1 MQCEIITIGDEILI
15 GQIVDTNSAWMA
27 VALNEIGVTV
37 KQISSVSDD
46 AEHIVEAL
54 NAAKERAQVIL
65 ITGGLGPT
73 KDDITKKTLH
83 NYFGGEMVFNADQF
97 VEIERIF
104 KSYGREVTAINRKQA
119 EVPKSCTCLVNKN
132 GTAPGMWFDVGT
144 HIIVSMPGVP
154 YEMKG
159 LMQTA
164 VIPKLKERFVLP
176 AIVHRTFRTQGVG
189 ESMLAEWISAWEDA
203 LPRHMKLAYLPSPGE
218 VKLRITAKGTDSL
231 SLEKEV
237 EEKAQGLYELIGEHI
252 YAEGEM
258 RIEQVVHEHLLKIG
272 KTLSLAES
280 CTGGTIA
287 SLLTALPGASK
298 YFIGS
303 LVAYSN
309 KIKVNELNVSASALK
324 NFGAVSEQTVIE
336 MALGACKL
344 FKSDYSVAVSGIAG
358 PDGGTDEKP
367 VGTVWIAVAGPR
379 GVVSKKFRFSTNR
392 ERNIRMA
399 ALAALKLLIHVFT
412 ETKEG

>member
-1 MQCEIITIGDEILI
+1 MECEIITIGDEILI

-27 VALNEIGVTV
+27 VALNEIGVSV
-37 KQISSVSDD
+37 KQISSVSDE
-46 AEHIVEAL
+46 ATHITTALEEA
-54 NAAKERAQVIL
+54 KTRAQIIL

-73 KDDITKKTLH
+73 KDDITKTTLQH
-83 NYFGGEMVFNADQF
+83 YLGGEMVFNDAQF
-97 VEIERIF
+97 LEIERIF

-119 EVPKSCTCLVNKN
+119 EVPSTCTCLVNRN
-132 GTAPGMWFDVGT
+132 GTAPGMWFDTGS

-159 LMQTA
+159 LMQA
-164 VIPKLKERFVLP
+164 EVLPRLKQRLVLP

-203 LPRHMKLAYLPSPGE
+203 LPKHMKLAYLPSPGE
-218 VKLRITAKGTDSL
+218 VKLRITAKGADVSV
-231 SLEKEV
+231 LEQEV
-237 EEKAQGLYELIGEHI
+237 ANQSVELYTLIGKHI
-252 YAEGEM
+252 YAEGDT
-258 RIEQVVHEHLLKIG
+258 RIEQVVHEQLLKNG
-272 KTLSLAES
+272 KSLSLAES

-298 YFIGS
+298 YFTGS

-309 KIKVNELNVSASALK
+309 KVKVNSLGVSTHTLK
-324 NFGAVSEQTVIE
+324 NHGAVSEQTVIE

-344 FKSDYSVAVSGIAG
+344 FKTDYAVAVSGIAG
-358 PDGGTDEKP
+358 PDGGSEEKP
-367 VGTVWIAVAGPR
+367 VGTVWIAVAGPTGEQSR
-379 GVVSKKFRFSTNR
+379 KFRFSTSR

-399 ALAALKLLIHVFT
+399 SLAALKMLVEILAET
-412 ETKEG
+412 ED

>member
-1 MQCEIITIGDEILI
+1 MECEIITIGDEILI

-27 VALNEIGVTV
+27 VALNEIGVSV
-37 KQISSVSDD
+37 KQISSVSDE
-46 AEHIVEAL
+46 ATHITAALDEA
-54 NAAKERAQVIL
+54 KTRAQIIL

-73 KDDITKKTLH
+73 KDDITKTTLQH
-83 NYFGGEMVFNADQF
+83 YLGGEMVFNAAQF
-97 VEIERIF
+97 LEIERIF

-119 EVPKSCTCLVNKN
+119 EVPSTCTCLVNRN
-132 GTAPGMWFDVGT
+132 GTAPGMWFDTGS

-159 LMQTA
+159 LMQA
-164 VIPKLKERFVLP
+164 EVLPRLKQRLVLP

-203 LPRHMKLAYLPSPGE
+203 LPKHMKLAYLPSPGE
-218 VKLRITAKGTDSL
+218 VKLRITAKGADVSV
-231 SLEKEV
+231 LEQEV
-237 EEKAQGLYELIGEHI
+237 ANQSVELYTLIGKHI
-252 YAEGEM
+252 YAEGDT
-258 RIEQVVHEHLLKIG
+258 RIEQVVHEQLLKYG
-272 KTLSLAES
+272 KSLSLAES

-298 YFIGS
+298 YFTGS

-309 KIKVNELNVSASALK
+309 KVKVNSLGVSTYTLK
-324 NFGAVSEQTVIE
+324 NHGAVSEQTVIE

-344 FKSDYSVAVSGIAG
+344 FKTDYAVAVSGIAG
-358 PDGGTDEKP
+358 PDGGSEEKP
-367 VGTVWIAVAGPR
+367 VGTVWIAVAGPTGEQSR
-379 GVVSKKFRFSTNR
+379 KFRFSTSR

-399 ALAALKLLIHVFT
+399 SLAALKMLVEILAET
-412 ETKEG
+412 ED

>member
-1 MQCEIITIGDEILI
+1 MECEIITIGDEILI

-27 VALNEIGVTV
+27 VALNEIGVSV
-37 KQISSVSDD
+37 KQISSVSDE
-46 AEHIVEAL
+46 ATHITTALEEA
-54 NAAKERAQVIL
+54 KTRAQIIL

-73 KDDITKKTLH
+73 KDDITKTTLQH
-83 NYFGGEMVFNADQF
+83 YLGGEMVFNAAQF
-97 VEIERIF
+97 LEIERIF

-119 EVPKSCTCLVNKN
+119 EVPSTCTCLVNRN
-132 GTAPGMWFDVGT
+132 GTAPGMWFDTGS

-159 LMQTA
+159 LMQA
-164 VIPKLKERFVLP
+164 EVLPRLKQRLVLP

-203 LPRHMKLAYLPSPGE
+203 LPKNMKLAYLPSPGE
-218 VKLRITAKGTDSL
+218 VKLRITAKGADVSV
-231 SLEKEV
+231 LEQEV
-237 EEKAQGLYELIGEHI
+237 ANQSVELYTLIGKHI
-252 YAEGEM
+252 YAEGDT
-258 RIEQVVHEHLLKIG
+258 RIEQVVHDQLLKNG
-272 KTLSLAES
+272 KSLSLAES

-298 YFIGS
+298 YFTGS

-309 KIKVNELNVSASALK
+309 KVKVNSLGVSTYTLK
-324 NFGAVSEQTVIE
+324 NHGAVSEQTVIE

-344 FKSDYSVAVSGIAG
+344 FKTDYAVAVSGIAG
-358 PDGGTDEKP
+358 PDGGSEEKP
-367 VGTVWIAVAGPR
+367 VGTVWIAVAGPTGEQSR
-379 GVVSKKFRFSTNR
+379 KFRFSTSR

-399 ALAALKLLIHVFT
+399 SLAALKMLLEILAET
-412 ETKEG
+412 ED

>member
-1 MQCEIITIGDEILI
+1 MDCEIITIGDEILI

-27 VALNEIGVTV
+27 VALNEIGVSV
-37 KQISSVSDD
+37 KQISSVSDE
-46 AEHIVEAL
+46 ATHITTALDEA
-54 NAAKERAQVIL
+54 KTRAQIIL

-73 KDDITKKTLH
+73 KDDITKTTLQH
-83 NYFGGEMVFNADQF
+83 YLGGEMVFNDAQF
-97 VEIERIF
+97 LEIERIF

-119 EVPKSCTCLVNKN
+119 EVPSTCTCLVNRN
-132 GTAPGMWFDVGT
+132 GTAPGMWFDTGS

-159 LMQTA
+159 LMQA
-164 VIPKLKERFVLP
+164 EVLPRLKQRLVLP

-203 LPRHMKLAYLPSPGE
+203 LPKHMKLAYLPSPGE
-218 VKLRITAKGTDSL
+218 VKLRITAKGADVSV
-231 SLEKEV
+231 LEQEV
-237 EEKAQGLYELIGEHI
+237 ANQSVELYTLIGKHI
-252 YAEGEM
+252 YAEGDT
-258 RIEQVVHEHLLKIG
+258 RIEQVVHEQLLKNG
-272 KTLSLAES
+272 KSLSLAES

-298 YFIGS
+298 YFTGS

-309 KIKVNELNVSASALK
+309 KVKVNSLGVSTHTLK
-324 NFGAVSEQTVIE
+324 NHGAVSEQTVIE

-344 FKSDYSVAVSGIAG
+344 FKTDYAVAVSGIAG
-358 PDGGTDEKP
+358 PDGGSEEKP
-367 VGTVWIAVAGPR
+367 VGTVWIAVAGPTGEQSR
-379 GVVSKKFRFSTNR
+379 KFRFSTSR

-399 ALAALKLLIHVFT
+399 SLAALKMLVEILAET
-412 ETKEG
+412 ED